1 MLLALIY
8 ATGSASGKSSQL
20 ILVEDVERGSDM
32 RPLMELEKRWEV
44 EREGLDVKKENYANE

>member
-20 ILVEDVERGSDM
+20 VVVEYRVRGSDM
-32 RPLMELEKRWEV
+32 RPLMELEKRW
-44 EREGLDVKKENYANE
+44 RLRARDWM